1 MKRVLSVLLSLLML
15 LSLAACAAPAA
26 AAPAEEPAAPVQ
38 EPAAPVEEPA
48 APAPAPVVVPAE
60 STARRD
66 SAEIN
71 AKYLAYRYDIAFD
84 GAEVTGAALN
94 AALEKLGVETR
105 P

>member
-15 LSLAACAAPAA
+15 LSLAAC

-94 AALEKLGVETR
+94 AAGPFNILK
-105 P
+105 